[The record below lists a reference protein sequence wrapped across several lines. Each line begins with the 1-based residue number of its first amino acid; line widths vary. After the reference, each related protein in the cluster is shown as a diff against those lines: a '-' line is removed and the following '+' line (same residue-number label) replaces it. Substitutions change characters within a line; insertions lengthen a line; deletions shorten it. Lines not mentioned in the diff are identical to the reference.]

1 MAVEQWKPIEG
12 YEGLYEIS
20 SYGNVVSHHGKTS
33 RILAHRKGKS
43 GYIQY
48 GLSKNGI
55 VTTVSAHRLVAQAFI
70 PNPDNLETVSHKDEN
85 PENNHVDNLEWA
97 SREDNARYG
106 TGAVRRKKI
115 MTEKYGAKIIAR
127 KDGEELRFDSV
138 KECIRVLGL
147 DKGNAY
153 DAIDGIVKTTKGW
166 SLERVSS
173 KAEPNCKPK
182 GKAVKAIRIEDGNE
196 QVFDSARQA
205 ARIVGGTQPS
215 ITACLKGRRKSAHGY
230 LWSYL

>member
-20 SYGNVVSHHGKTS
+20 SYGNVLSHHGKTS
-33 RILAHRKGKS
+33 RILARGKNKD

-48 GLSKNGI
+48 RLCKNGI
-55 VTTVSAHRLVAQAFI
+55 ATNVKAHRLVAQAFI
-70 PNPDNLETVSHKDEN
+70 PNPDNLETVNHKDEN
-85 PENNHVDNLEWA
+85 KENNHVDNLEWM
-97 SREDNARYG
+97 SRGGNTLYG
-106 TGAVRRKKI
+106 TGVSRRKRT

-138 KECIRVLGL
+138 SECIRVLGL
-147 DKGNAY
+147 SSGSVY
-153 DAIDGIVKTTKGW
+153 DAMDGLVKTTKGW
-166 SLERVSS
+166 SLERASS
-173 KAEPNCKPK
+173 KAEPNHKVK
-182 GKAVKAIRIEDGNE
+182 GKPVKAVRIDDGTE
-196 QVFDSARQA
+196 KVFDSARQA
-205 ARIVGGTQPS
+205 ARIVGGKQPS

>member
-20 SYGNVVSHHGKTS
+20 SYGNVLSKHGKTS
-33 RILAHRKGKS
+33 RILAHVKDKY

-48 GLSKNGI
+48 RLCKNGI
-55 VTTVSAHRLVAQAFI
+55 ATSVKAHRLVAQAFI
-70 PNPDNLETVSHKDEN
+70 PNPDNLETVNHKDEN
-85 PENNHVDNLEWA
+85 KENNHVDNLEWM
-97 SREDNARYG
+97 SRGDNTLYG
-106 TGAVRRKKI
+106 TAVARCKRT

-138 KECIRVLGL
+138 RDCVRVLGL
-147 DKGNAY
+147 NSGNAY
-153 DAIDGIVKTTKGW
+153 DVMDGLVKTTKGW

-173 KAEPNCKPK
+173 KVEPNHKTK
-182 GKAVKAIRIEDGNE
+182 GKAVKAIRIEDGTE

-205 ARIVGGTQPS
+205 ASIVGGNS
-215 ITACLKGRRKSAHGY
+215 SNIIACLKGRQKSAYGCR
-230 LWSYL
+230 WSYL